1 MALSYHVS
9 CPACGAEW
17 PGLEASGSELPPG
30 EAGAFATCPEC
41 FHVRS
46 VIVRL
51 TVEEV
56 AKYRRELLKTVQN
69 IYQGYT
75 KARMRLEERRR
86 VLAEQVRRGA
96 REHHEIVRLLEKRLA
111 SLKPPD
117 TAHLDARAK
126 ELAEVERAAPRE
138 AEAVPCPDCGASA
151 TIHRESYRGFEV
163 PCPRCMTILKV
174 ELRGG

>member
-1 MALSYHVS
+1 MAFSYHVS

-17 PGLEASGSELPPG
+17 PGLQARGSEVPPG
-30 EAGAFATCPEC
+30 EASALSTCPEC
-41 FHVRS
+41 FDVRT
-46 VIVRL
+46 VIVKL
-51 TVEEV
+51 TAEEV

-86 VLAEQVRRGA
+86 VLAEQVRLGA
-96 REHHEIVRLLEKRLA
+96 REHDEIVRLLERRLA
-111 SLKPPD
+111 SLTPPN
-117 TAHLDARAK
+117 TSHLDARAK
-126 ELAEVERAAPRE
+126 ELAEIERAAPRE
-138 AEAVPCPDCGASA
+138 AEAVPCPDCGTSA

-163 PCPRCMTILKV
+163 PCPRCMTRLKV